1 MRNKVRANSS
11 ILNSND
17 QEQIPTGTNM
27 IQDFGRRSTDY
38 KPNAL
43 ARNSHTGQRAE
54 FTTYN
59 QNSRVQ

>member
-1 MRNKVRANSS
+1 MRNKIRANSS

-27 IQDFGRRSTDY
+27 IQDFGRRSTDINPY
-38 KPNAL
+38 AL
-43 ARNSHTGQRAE
+43 ARNSHSGQRGE

-59 QNSRVQ
+59 Q